1 MIRLIAVFTLFI
13 LTLVNLFA
21 PLAATL
27 PNTVLIGGE
36 YTIQPGEIRHGD
48 LLALFAQVKIA
59 EGGEVTGQ
67 VRVYGG
73 ELVVAGSVA
82 ADVQSFGSKLTIN
95 PTAQIAGKVNS
106 IDCLRGWFLLPS
118 ILLVIS

>member
-1 MIRLIAVFTLFI
+1 MTRLIAVFTLFI

-48 LLALFAQVKIA
+48 LLAFPVEDLGHSDFF
-59 EGGEVTGQ
+59 T
-67 VRVYGG
+67 
-73 ELVVAGSVA
+73 
-82 ADVQSFGSKLTIN
+82 
-95 PTAQIAGKVNS
+95 
-106 IDCLRGWFLLPS
+106 
-118 ILLVIS
+118 